1 MNLILMRNGYPIM
14 VIKKDDIEEYMKALE
29 KASTQGNIEDFI
41 NLVAS
46 AVDKSIDTYLYI
58 IG

>member
-1 MNLILMRNGYPIM
+1 MINGYPIT
-14 VIKKDDIEEYMKALE
+14 VIKTDDIEEYMKALD
-29 KASTQGNIEDFI
+29 KSSTQGNIDDFI